1 MVRVDRA
8 THLRAGASHV
18 WAKHDGPGS
27 LVVELLA
34 AGLETILEEFDVA
47 TTAVAALLVLDLV
60 LDDKRL
66 FREVDGLREWG
77 RDGVVRGL
85 RLRDEAEVALDDR
98 HQGLLYLPFTD
109 IAESLAADGGLL
121 GRLRGS
127 PARRPLVGELL
138 DEGGLDLRGLMC
150 RCQHR
155 ARCAGSKRVR
165 TLKTGFSCAATPQT
179 ATARTENAALRIAKD
194 RDDK

>member
-1 MVRVDRA
+1 MQVINFSD
-8 THLRAGASHV
+8 LGARTCKV
-18 WAKHDGPGS
+18 WTEHDDPWCGVG
-27 LVVELLA
+27 ELLA
-34 AGLETILEEFDVA
+34 AGLETILKELDVA

-66 FREVDGLREWG
+66 FREVDGLLEGG

-85 RLRDEAEVALDDR
+85 RLRDEAEVALDDGHR
-98 HQGLLYLPFTD
+98 GLLYLPFTD

-150 RCQHR
+150 RC
-155 ARCAGSKRVR
+155 
-165 TLKTGFSCAATPQT
+165 
-179 ATARTENAALRIAKD
+179 
-194 RDDK
+194 